1 MAKPSRFTSCEVLH
15 EDAVLLIINKPAAI
29 LSHPNGPHDAEP
41 IAFQGSYD
49 TTQRCFTS
57 EAGKVWLIHR
67 LDEGTSGV
75 LLAAKS
81 ELAAQRCRAAFEQD
95 RVRKHY
101 TMLVSGTN
109 MKPSGVWLDHLTTL
123 SGGNTVRTK
132 VVPKAKPNAELSY
145 RVVKQN
151 REHRASL
158 LDIDLIT
165 GKTHQIRVQAA
176 SRSWPILGDEV
187 YGDFALNRQLR
198 KDHGPVRL
206 CLHAASLELKHPT
219 SQVRLKLTAPLP
231 EAMVSLAIALGV
243 F

>member
-1 MAKPSRFTSCEVLH
+1 MASPSRFTSCEILL
-15 EDAVLLIINKPAAI
+15 EDAALLIINKPAGA
-29 LSHPNGPHDAEP
+29 LSHPNSAADEAPC
-41 IAFQGSYD
+41 AFHGSYD

-57 EAGKVWLIHR
+57 DAGKLWLIHR

-81 ELAAQRCRAAFEQD
+81 ELAAQRCREAFEQD

-109 MKPSGVWLDHLTTL
+109 MKPSGVWLDHLSTQ
-123 SGGNTVRTK
+123 GGGGKVRTK
-132 VVPKAKPNAELSY
+132 VVPNAKPNAELSY

-187 YGDFALNRQLR
+187 YGDFALNRLLK
-198 KDHGPVRL
+198 KDYGLARL
-206 CLHAASLELKHPT
+206 CLHAASLELKHPV

-231 EAMVSLAIALGV
+231 RDIADPAKALGV